1 MVETSCKKTTS
12 LEGFLHKA
20 HSFYPYSIRNV
31 ALILSQNPNAMECH
45 GADEWKAR
53 GAYIKASEEALQ
65 IAKNK
70 KCLEKALE
78 CEIPEKVYE
87 ALLKEI
93 NARKN

>member
-1 MVETSCKKTTS
+1 MHDYT
-12 LEGFLHKA
+12 
-20 HSFYPYSIRNV
+20 R
-31 ALILSQNPNAMECH
+31 
-45 GADEWKAR
+45 
-53 GAYIKASEEALQ
+53 Q

>member
-1 MVETSCKKTTS
+1 MKKIPVRRCIATGESCPKKDLLRVCKNNAGEVFFDYTS
-12 LEGFLHKA
+12 KA
-20 HSFYPYSIRNV
+20 N
-31 ALILSQNPNAMECH
+31 
-45 GADEWKAR
+45 GR